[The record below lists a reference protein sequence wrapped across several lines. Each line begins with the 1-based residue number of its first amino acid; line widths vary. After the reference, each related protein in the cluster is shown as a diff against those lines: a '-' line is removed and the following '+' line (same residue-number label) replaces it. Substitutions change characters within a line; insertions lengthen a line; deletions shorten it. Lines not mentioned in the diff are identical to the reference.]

1 MLTIGIFAPYGTDHD
16 RNLAFC
22 QDTDVHHIVLSTAQ
36 IAGEGTDGVP
46 PVNTLKDLVSKYAP
60 EAVAITALTPPRISV
75 EAFSNLDAREK
86 ELDVMRRIL
95 EGMGE
100 SGIPFLHL
108 YLSLDPAPSDST
120 EKSQLWDGMV
130 EVYREFTSIA
140 EKAGVR
146 ISTHHYHRPDR
157 LLWNYQ
163 TMERLFNEL
172 QSPINGVTFC
182 QGKSQMAGDDLVADI
197 LNYGDQIFMFHIRD
211 VVTRVSG
218 DVSPEVEKRLADL
231 GYLEVAFGTG
241 EVDMVGSIRAL
252 KQINYQG
259 QIYPEHYPSI
269 AGDSAAGLAWTIGYI
284 RALDQAVEP

>member
-1 MLTIGIFAPYGTDHD
+1 
-16 RNLAFC
+16 
-22 QDTDVHHIVLSTAQ
+22 
-36 IAGEGTDGVP
+36 
-46 PVNTLKDLVSKYAP
+46 
-60 EAVAITALTPPRISV
+60 
-75 EAFSNLDAREK
+75 
-86 ELDVMRRIL
+86 
-95 EGMGE
+95 
-100 SGIPFLHL
+100 
-108 YLSLDPAPSDST
+108 
-120 EKSQLWDGMV
+120 MV
-130 EVYREFTSIA
+130 EVYRELTSIA

-241 EVDMVGSIRAL
+241 EVDMVGFPSGRSSRSTTRGRSTPSTTPRLLAIRPPALPGQSAIFGPWIRRSNHSIRLITLYFLESSYVAQTVSL
-252 KQINYQG
+252 RYKYT
-259 QIYPEHYPSI
+259 E
-269 AGDSAAGLAWTIGYI
+269 T
-284 RALDQAVEP
+284 